1 MRNSVSIVMVLLVAL
16 AFYFLGKKSGASNTK
31 ISMVENVEMIKQ
43 IAELGALDVT
53 GNVKLKISNKEDND
67 GTLAKFKNY
76 FSENTLLVTLPYEA
90 KFGVDMSNQK
100 LNINTKASTVVIT
113 LPHCKLLSLQLKMD
127 RMETMSQTGLFMSAT
142 MDDLVKAQKKLYA
155 QALTNIEN
163 NPAYI
168 KMAEKHI
175 TEILSNYY
183 KPLGY
188 SVSCIFENNT
198 LINNLK

>member
-31 ISMVENVEMIKQ
+31 VSLVENVEMIKQ

-127 RMETMSQTGLFMSAT
+127 RMETMSQTGLFTSAT

-155 QALTNIEN
+155 QALINIEN

-188 SVSCIFENNT
+188 SVSCIFENNS

>member
-53 GNVKLKISNKEDND
+53 GNVKLKISNKEDSD

-100 LNINTKASTVVIT
+100 LNINTKASTVVVT

-127 RMETMSQTGLFMSAT
+127 KMETMSQTGLFMSAT

-155 QALTNIEN
+155 QALVNIEQ
-163 NPAYI
+163 NPQYI

-188 SVSCIFENNT
+188 SVSCIFENNS
-198 LINNLK
+198 LLNNLK

>member
-155 QALTNIEN
+155 QALINIEN

-188 SVSCIFENNT
+188 SVSCIFENKS

>member
-1 MRNSVSIVMVLLVAL
+1 MKNSVVIVMVLLLAV
-16 AFYFLGKKSGASNTK
+16 AFYFLGKKNGESNTK
-31 ISMVENVEMIKQ
+31 ISLIENVEMIKQ

-67 GTLAKFKNY
+67 GTWAKFKNY
-76 FSENTLLVTLPYEA
+76 FSENTLLVALPYEA

-100 LNINTKASTVVIT
+100 MDIDTKASSVIIT
-113 LPHCKLLSLQLKMD
+113 LPHSKLLSLQLKMD
-127 RMETMSQTGLFMSAT
+127 KMETMSQTGIFMNAS

-155 QALTNIEN
+155 QALLNIEN
-163 NPAYI
+163 NKEYI

-175 TEILSNYY
+175 TDILTNYY

-188 SVSCIFENNT
+188 TVKCVFENT
-198 LINNLK
+198 ANNNILN

>member
-53 GNVKLKISNKEDND
+53 GNVKLKISNKEDSD

-100 LNINTKASTVVIT
+100 LNINTKASTVVVT

-127 RMETMSQTGLFMSAT
+127 KMETMSQTGLFMNAT

-155 QALTNIEN
+155 QALVNIEQ
-163 NPAYI
+163 NPQYI

-188 SVSCIFENNT
+188 SVSCIFENNS
-198 LINNLK
+198 LLNNLK

>member
-1 MRNSVSIVMVLLVAL
+1 MKSSVLIVLVLLIAFS
-16 AFYFLGKKSGASNTK
+16 FYFLGKKNGESNTK
-31 ISMVENVEMIKQ
+31 ISLIENVEMIKQ

-67 GTLAKFKNY
+67 GTWAKFKNY

-100 LNINTKASTVVIT
+100 MKIDTKAASVVIT

-127 RMETMSQTGLFMSAT
+127 KMETMSQTGIFMNAS
-142 MDDLVKAQKKLYA
+142 MDNLVKAQKKLYA
-155 QALTNIEN
+155 QALINIEN
-163 NPAYI
+163 NAEYI

-188 SVSCIFENNT
+188 TVKCVFENNT
-198 LINNLK
+198 STNILK

>member
-1 MRNSVSIVMVLLVAL
+1 
-16 AFYFLGKKSGASNTK
+16 
-31 ISMVENVEMIKQ
+31 MIKQ

-188 SVSCIFENNT
+188 SVSCIFINNS

>member
-1 MRNSVSIVMVLLVAL
+1 MKNSVVIVLVLVIAF
-16 AFYFLGKKSGASNTK
+16 AFYFLGKKNGASNTK
-31 ISMVENVEMIKQ
+31 ISLVENVEMIKQ

-53 GNVKLKISNKEDND
+53 GNVKLKISNKEDSD
-67 GTLAKFKNY
+67 GTWSKFKNY
-76 FSENTLLVTLPYEA
+76 FSENTLLVTVPYEA

-100 LNINTKASTVVIT
+100 LDIDTKSSTVVVT
-113 LPHCKLLSLQLKMD
+113 LPHCKLLSMQLKMD

-155 QALTNIEN
+155 QALLNIEK
-163 NPAYI
+163 NPEYI

-188 SVSCIFENNT
+188 TVSCKFENAPTTNF
-198 LINNLK
+198 LK

>member
-1 MRNSVSIVMVLLVAL
+1 MKNSVVIVLVLLIAFS
-16 AFYFLGKKSGASNTK
+16 FYFLGKKNGESNTK
-31 ISMVENVEMIKQ
+31 ISLVENVEMIKQ

-67 GTLAKFKNY
+67 GTWAKFKNY
-76 FSENTLLVTLPYEA
+76 FSENTLLVTLPYQT

-100 LNINTKASTVVIT
+100 MDIDTKAASVVIH

-127 RMETMSQTGLFMSAT
+127 KMETMSQTGIFMNAT

-155 QALTNIEN
+155 EALFNIEN
-163 NPAYI
+163 NPEYI

-175 TEILSNYY
+175 TEILSNYF

-188 SVSCIFENNT
+188 TVKCVFENNIST
-198 LINNLK
+198 NILQ